1 MADETDSKS
10 VVSNGVWVRVP
21 PPAVSFTRKSII
33 SDFRVFSWKTRKC
46 KAIMMS
52 LENRENMYDTDE
64 FYHLE
69 KIFVGLIIA
78 AAILIG
84 VVFGFFIDHTR
95 IPRIVFGAVGATS
108 VISSLAGIILIN
120 SLQLG
125 YCDNALPV
133 RILLIVSAGLMVC
146 FLVLAVIGLCI

>member
-1 MADETDSKS
+1 
-10 VVSNGVWVRVP
+10 
-21 PPAVSFTRKSII
+21 
-33 SDFRVFSWKTRKC
+33 
-46 KAIMMS
+46 MMS

-69 KIFVGLIIA
+69 IIFVGLIIA

-84 VVFGFFIDHTR
+84 VVFGFFIGDTR
-95 IPRIVFGAVGATS
+95 IPRIVFGSVGATS

-120 SLQLG
+120 ALQLG

-146 FLVLAVIGLCI
+146 FLILAVISLCI